1 MPSRDA
7 PLGGQPSRPVA
18 IATGVIGLVLL
29 AASAWLLRELSNT
42 VVGLVLGLMLAVW
55 GLGAVA
61 FGLASLLGLVRRQ
74 D

>member
-7 PLGGQPSRPVA
+7 PLGGQLSRPVA

-55 GLGAVA
+55 GLGAVGV
-61 FGLASLLGLVRRQ
+61 GLASLLGLVRRQ